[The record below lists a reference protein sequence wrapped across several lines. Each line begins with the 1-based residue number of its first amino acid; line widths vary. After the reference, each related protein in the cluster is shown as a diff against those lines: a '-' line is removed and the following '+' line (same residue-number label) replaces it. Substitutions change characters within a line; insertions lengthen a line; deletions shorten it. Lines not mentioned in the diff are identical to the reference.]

1 MAELKK
7 VKASMMNAVHDLP
20 LLVARDEGFF
30 RDEGLD
36 VDILVT
42 PGSGQHN
49 SDDRALKDDIFKR
62 GLEATYDQGQCD
74 QFRMCEWGI
83 MKRAVETIQEKNL
96 RPAKIV
102 ALGSAMSSFAIVVDP
117 RSGIYEPEQLKNVP
131 IAVSQYNG
139 SHFTML
145 KMMEGFIKRDEIKI
159 ANHGTHRQRMEA
171 VMSGKV
177 KAASLQEPWIS
188 VAEAKG
194 GRVIIESHSTRS
206 EAAGDEMDGPTLAKM
221 FRAEARAA
229 EAIQKN
235 PEKYR
240 ALHRG
245 RGRRHDRPEGPQ
257 AGAHPQRAAG
267 ALHARALRRQLQ
279 LDARLGPR
287 AARRD
292 LREHGRQPRLA
303 VTRRIRCRGAGVHVG
318 AVCVFAKAGTS
329 LLTHIGETESP
340 KPPLDQLYRRP
351 GFMIRRAHQIAV
363 SMFLEETGALG
374 ITNRQYGIMLVLR
387 HQPGIDQIT
396 VAKLLGLDRSTTGM
410 VLGKLEDAGLVGRVV
425 GASDRRKRSLKLT
438 PAGERMLARLAEPAR
453 RAQERVLSAFSP
465 HGTEDVSRSAG
476 KVRTRVQRHHAR
488 AAGGAEASPSFRGAA
503 KRRARNP

>member
-49 SDDRALKDDIFKR
+49 SDDRALKDDI
-62 GLEATYDQGQCD
+62 
-74 QFRMCEWGI
+74 I
-83 MKRAVETIQEKNL
+83 KRAVETIQEKNL

-188 VAEAKG
+188 AAEAKG
-194 GRVIIESHSTRS
+194 GRVIMESHSTRS

-235 PEKYR
+235 PGKY
-240 ALHRG
+240 AHYIV
-245 RGRRHDRPEGPQ
+245 EE
-257 AGAHPQRAAG
+257 AGGMIGVNDLKLPRILNAPPTPYTRE
-267 ALHARALRRQLQ
+267 RF
-279 LDARLGPR
+279 DDNYNWTLGW
-287 AARRD
+287 
-292 LREHGRQPRLA
+292 
-303 VTRRIRCRGAGVHVG
+303 
-318 AVCVFAKAGTS
+318 
-329 LLTHIGETESP
+329 
-340 KPPLDQLYRRP
+340 
-351 GFMIRRAHQIAV
+351 
-363 SMFLEETGALG
+363 
-374 ITNRQYGIMLVLR
+374 
-387 HQPGIDQIT
+387 
-396 VAKLLGLDRSTTGM
+396 
-410 VLGKLEDAGLVGRVV
+410 GLV
-425 GASDRRKRSLKLT
+425 
-438 PAGERMLARLAEPAR
+438 P
-453 RAQERVLSAFSP
+453 
-465 HGTEDVSRSAG
+465 
-476 KVRTRVQRHHAR
+476 
-488 AAGGAEASPSFRGAA
+488 
-503 KRRARNP
+503 